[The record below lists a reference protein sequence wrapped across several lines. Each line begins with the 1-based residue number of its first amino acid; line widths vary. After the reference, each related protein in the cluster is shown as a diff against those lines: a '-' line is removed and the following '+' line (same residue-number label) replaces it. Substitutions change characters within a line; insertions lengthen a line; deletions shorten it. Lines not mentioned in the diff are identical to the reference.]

1 MHKNVQIA
9 IAKKVKGKAKDCHLI
24 HRTSLVSY
32 EEQYEKF
39 YIHCLKY
46 FGCEIT
52 RNSGYALYYIVY
64 QPENL
69 DRTTEDCIASY
80 NESLLKKPLKKSK
93 PFVFNVSHVAFF
105 ILGMLFMVVIAM
117 IRLYAT

>member
-9 IAKKVKGKAKDCHLI
+9 IAKKVKEVAKDCHRI
-24 HRTSLVSY
+24 HRTSLVRY
-32 EEQYEKF
+32 EKQYEKF

-52 RNSGYALYYIVY
+52 RNSGTALYYIVY
-64 QPENL
+64 QPTNL
-69 DRTTEDCIASY
+69 NRTIEDCIASY
-80 NESLLKKPLKKSK
+80 NESLLKKSK